1 METII
6 QELLTHIA
14 TALNFLQ
21 PAMLGI
27 IGSLMVLDL
36 VLHYMFNQEDIFLTL
51 IKKILIYG
59 FFLWLIQDYDNV
71 VLKQFLN
78 GCIEIGNK
86 TVGLNSIKLVVSPL
100 YFFLRI
106 LSLTAPAFAIGTAGA
121 VALDTLLQLESIPIA
136 LMFLVIGMFASA
148 LLLSYEIGMMLV
160 EFYSVAVYAIV
171 LLPFGVFKKTRF
183 LAEKALGAVFG
194 QGIKVMIMT
203 SLLNFFDKAWKNYV
217 ETSLSAFNILSW
229 KEMVVSIFVIIFLWG
244 TIKRV
249 PAIVHALLSGS
260 ASMGSSGNAVIGGIA
275 GASFGAGLNIAR
287 ESYNQVGGLKGM
299 YSAFRNKSSSGYN
312 DATKYLE

>member
-6 QELLTHIA
+6 QELLTHISK
-14 TALNFLQ
+14 ALAFLQ

-71 VLKQFLN
+71 VLRQFLN
-78 GCIEIGNK
+78 GCIEIGNR
-86 TVGLNSIKLVVSPL
+86 TVGLNSVKLVVSPL
-100 YFFLRI
+100 YFFLRT
-106 LSLTAPAFAIGTAGA
+106 LSLTAPAFAIGTTGA

-136 LMFLVIGMFASA
+136 LMFLLIGMFLSA

-183 LAEKALGAVFG
+183 LAEKALGAIFG

-203 SLLNFFDKAWKNYV
+203 SLLNFFDKAWKNYI
-217 ETSLSAFNILSW
+217 ETSLSAFSILSW

-275 GASFGAGLNIAR
+275 GASFGAGLNIMR
-287 ESYNQVGGLKGM
+287 ESYNQAGGLKGM
-299 YSAFRNKSSSGYN
+299 YSAFRNKNSSGYN